1 MMEWIKKYWL
11 IILIVAVLLFLPLFV
26 NLCYYWESDY
36 TALHAPSAWATF
48 WATYLSA
55 IASFTMI
62 YFTWKTLKEMQR
74 QWNETNRA
82 RLTFAI
88 VAYDGIF
95 LLKITNCGTVTA
107 YNIIVKFNNE
117 FINTHFSNFI
127 KERLASL
134 GRKPFCIEA
143 GVSKYYYIS
152 PIYTEGSCTIG
163 GKETYTEEQIKKWLD
178 EHKSDKIE
186 ITGQYCDLF
195 DIKEEFSIDEF
206 INGGIVVKDEL
217 TLAVE
222 RIKKGMIVQNG
233 QYYPI
238 QKSLDI
244 IAKNISKK
252 QN

>member
-1 MMEWIKKYWL
+1 MEGIKKYL
-11 IILIVAVLLFLPLFV
+11 VLVVVAIFLLLLPLLINAGYLF
-26 NLCYYWESDY
+26 ESEY
-36 TALHAPSAWATF
+36 SILHAPSAWATF
-48 WATYLSA
+48 WATYISA

-88 VAYDGIF
+88 VAYDGVL
-95 LLKITNCGTVTA
+95 LLKITNCGTATA
-107 YNIIVKFNNE
+107 YNITINFNKD
-117 FINTHFSNFI
+117 FIDKHFSSKI
-127 KERLASL
+127 KEKLQSL
-134 GRKPFCIEA
+134 SSKSFCIEA
-143 GVSKYYYIS
+143 GICKYYYIS
-152 PIYTEGSCTIG
+152 PIYTEGTCTIG
-163 GKETYTEEQIKKWLD
+163 DKETYTGEQIKKWLD

-222 RIKKGMIVQNG
+222 RIKKGMIVQND

>member
-1 MMEWIKKYWL
+1 MKWIKKYWL
-11 IILIVAVLLFLPLFV
+11 IVVIVVVLLFLPLLI
-26 NLCYYWESDY
+26 NLCYYWRSNC
-36 TALHAPSAWATF
+36 TVLHAPSAWATF

-62 YFTWKTLKEMQR
+62 YFTWRTLREMQR

-88 VAYDGIF
+88 VAYDGVF
-95 LLKITNCGTVTA
+95 LLKITNCGTATA
-107 YNIIVKFNNE
+107 YNITINFNKD
-117 FINTHFSNFI
+117 FIDKHFSSKI
-127 KERLASL
+127 KEKLQSL
-134 GRKPFCIEA
+134 SSKSFCIEA
-143 GVSKYYYIS
+143 GISKYYYIS
-152 PIYTEGSCTIG
+152 PTYTEGTCTIG
-163 GKETYTEEQIKKWLD
+163 DKETYTGEQIKKWLD

-195 DIKEEFSIDEF
+195 DIKEEFSIDEY
-206 INGGIVVKDEL
+206 INGGIVVRDEL

-222 RIKKGMIVQNG
+222 RIKKGVIVQND

-244 IAKNISKK
+244 IAKCISKG

>member
-1 MMEWIKKYWL
+1 MKWLKKYWVL
-11 IILIVAVLLFLPLFV
+11 VIVAMLLLILPFLINVGYLF
-26 NLCYYWESDY
+26 ESEY
-36 TALHAPSAWATF
+36 RILHAPSSWATF

-95 LLKITNCGTVTA
+95 LLKITNCGTATA
-107 YNIIVKFNNE
+107 YNITINFNKD
-117 FINTHFSNFI
+117 FIDEHFSSKI
-127 KERLASL
+127 KERLQSL
-134 GRKPFCIEA
+134 SSKPFCIEA
-143 GVSKYYYIS
+143 GISKYYYIS
-152 PIYTEGSCTIG
+152 PTYTDGICTIG
-163 GKETYTEEQIKKWLD
+163 DKERYTGEQIKQWLD
-178 EHKSDKIE
+178 GHKSTKIK

-195 DIKEEFSIDEF
+195 DIKEELSIEEF
-206 INGGIVVKDEL
+206 INGSIVVRDEL

-222 RIKKGMIVQNG
+222 RIKKGIIVQNN

-238 QKSLDI
+238 QKSLDS
-244 IAKNISKK
+244 IAKSISKK
-252 QN
+252 QD